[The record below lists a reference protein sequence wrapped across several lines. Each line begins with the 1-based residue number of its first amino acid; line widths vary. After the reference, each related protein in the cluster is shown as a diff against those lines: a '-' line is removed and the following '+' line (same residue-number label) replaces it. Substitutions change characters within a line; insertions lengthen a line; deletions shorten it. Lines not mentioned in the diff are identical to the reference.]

1 MGDQPQGLTSMGDML
16 KEIMD
21 HQGLTGPFAEIQK
34 SVLDDVEVRQFL
46 NEHNDQIDAD
56 MIRRDFS
63 VLFEYVDQ
71 RDRAN
76 NGQFVVHRGYKP
88 VLAFNDHQITVLYQ
102 PDEESL
108 QQRQHQQTAK
118 LVQTVAMS
126 DKMVARASLTDFSMD
141 DDEQALA
148 VVAVINF
155 IRQYD
160 PKSPTYQKGLYIQ
173 GPYGV
178 GKTHLMA
185 AMANAFAQKNVPVT
199 LVHFPSFI
207 NELKASFDKPGISLT
222 DQLTTIK
229 QVPILVIDDIGAE
242 SLSAWS
248 RDDILAVILEYRMQ
262 NELPTFF
269 TSNFSMDA
277 LEKDF
282 LPFSK
287 DGKEP
292 VKADRLMQRIRF
304 LASETPMHGQNK
316 RLS

>member
-1 MGDQPQGLTSMGDML
+1 MVEEPKAMTNMGDAL
-16 KEIMD
+16 KEVIANNNLD
-21 HQGLTGPFAEIQK
+21 GRFASIQK
-34 SVLDDVEVRQFL
+34 KVLSDPEVLAFL
-46 NEHNDQIDAD
+46 NDHADQIDAQ
-56 MIRRDFS
+56 MIQRDFS
-63 VLFEYVDQ
+63 VLFEFVNQ
-71 RDRAN
+71 RDRAK

-88 VLAFNDHQITVLYQ
+88 VLAFNEHQITVLYQ
-102 PDEESL
+102 PDDETLNKRLNAEAANL
-108 QQRQHQQTAK
+108 I
-118 LVQTVAMS
+118 QTVAMS
-126 DKMVARASLTDFSMD
+126 DKMIARARLSDFSMD

-148 VVAVINF
+148 VVAVIKF
-155 IRQYD
+155 IRDYD
-160 PKSPTYQKGLYIQ
+160 PASPTYQKGLYIQ

-185 AMANAFAQKNVPVT
+185 AMANEFAKKKVPVT
-199 LVHFPSFI
+199 LVHLPSFI
-207 NELKASFDKPGISLT
+207 NELKASFDKPGVSLT
-222 DQLTTIK
+222 DQLAAIK
-229 QVPILVIDDIGAE
+229 QVAILVIDDIGAE

-269 TSNFSMDA
+269 TSNFSMSA
-277 LEKDF
+277 LETDI

-304 LASETPMHGQNK
+304 LASETPMHGKNK

>member
-1 MGDQPQGLTSMGDML
+1 MSEQLKNMGDALKQSMAN
-16 KEIMD
+16 
-21 HQGLTGPFAEIQK
+21 HQLGGRMAAIQET
-34 SVLDDVEVRQFL
+34 VLS
-46 NEHNDQIDAD
+46 DAD
-56 MIRRDFS
+56 VVAFLQEHENQITPEMVQRDFS

-71 RDRAN
+71 RDRAK
-76 NGQFVVHRGYKP
+76 NGKFVVHRGYKP
-88 VLAFNDHQITVLYQ
+88 VLAFNEHQITVLYQ
-102 PDEESL
+102 PDDATISKRT
-108 QQRQHQQTAK
+108 QAQTEN
-118 LVQTVAMS
+118 LIQTVAMS
-126 DKMVARASLTDFSMD
+126 NKLVSRASLRDFSVED
-141 DDEQALA
+141 DNQALA
-148 VVAVINF
+148 VVAVLNF
-155 IRQYD
+155 ISNYD

-173 GPYGV
+173 GPFGV

-222 DQLTTIK
+222 DQLSTIK
-229 QVPILVIDDIGAE
+229 QVPILVLDDIGAE

-248 RDDILAVILEYRMQ
+248 RDDIFAVILEYRMQ

-287 DGKEP
+287 DGQEP
-292 VKADRLMQRIRF
+292 LKADRLMQRVRF
-304 LASETPMHGQNK
+304 LASETPMHGTNK
-316 RLS
+316 RLP